1 MKTTAT
7 VLAFVLALLLA
18 APAAWAC
25 QNTSAIDAFANKID
39 RNKNGDINRK
49 EWQNM
54 YLNGQFDRDFKRG
67 STKVF
72 KELDSDNNGK
82 LSREELQALKS
93 KVQYRHDTE
102 CEPARLPEPP
112 APVAQSASEVNGQ

>member
-7 VLAFVLALLLA
+7 VLALLLA

-39 RNKNGDINRK
+39 RNNNGNITRQ
-49 EWQNM
+49 EWKKM

-67 STKVF
+67 SPKVF
-72 KELDSDNNGK
+72 NELDTDNNGK

-93 KVQYRHDTE
+93 KVQYRHDSE
-102 CEPARLPEPP
+102 CEPDPVHTPEPQ
-112 APVAQSASEVNGQ
+112 APVAQSASEVSGQ